1 MTDIKSRVIDCIKT
15 AESEDGVESRDDSH
29 LINDLKLDSLDM
41 VEIAMAIE
49 TAFSIEIDDSR
60 LNGFQTVGD
69 VVLYVT
75 DAIAEIEG

>member
-15 AESEDGVESRDDSH
+15 AEIEDGVEIRDDSH